1 MIGGSKS
8 GRTYDREDVR
18 GLVSD
23 VVEFFAVFG
32 AFCVAGDDIVGDTL
46 ELLEGEADGT
56 LMSPVQLHLPTYICV
71 KTIHTFSSLKFFYC
85 TEVRIH
91 TKIYVAHASPR
102 RHGTLTHAEL
112 QANLRQLF
120 LQTHQLCPLLLRQC
134 QPSPPAF
141 Q

>member
-1 MIGGSKS
+1 MSAFSAYLNYLIKKLEHREFQMMGGSKS

-56 LMSPVQLHLPTYICV
+56 LMSPVQLHLPTYMCEDDTHILLV
-71 KTIHTFSSLKFFYC
+71 
-85 TEVRIH
+85 EVFLLHRSQNLHQTLRSTRI
-91 TKIYVAHASPR
+91 TTTTRNAHSR
-102 RHGTLTHAEL
+102 
-112 QANLRQLF
+112 
-120 LQTHQLCPLLLRQC
+120 
-134 QPSPPAF
+134 
-141 Q
+141 